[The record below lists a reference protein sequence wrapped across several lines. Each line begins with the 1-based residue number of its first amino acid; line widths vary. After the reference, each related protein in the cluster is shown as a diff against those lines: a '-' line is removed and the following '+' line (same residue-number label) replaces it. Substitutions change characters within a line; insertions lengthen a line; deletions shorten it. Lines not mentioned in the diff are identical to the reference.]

1 MSDKIFLQEMT
12 SSVAFFDVRRFS
24 VMSAQL
30 GPVDVGV
37 ALRRYYEH
45 VEGGVLSRDGRIV
58 KFMSD
63 GVLAIFPS
71 VGDKDHAGNALAA
84 VRDLGAA
91 AGEWLEENQRMDL
104 PALEYSI
111 GVASGGVL
119 YGELGTAKLRAFDVL
134 GLPVIQAIRLARLAT
149 VRSTPHLIAGSSIGA
164 SRLQVPSIEL
174 EGVEIGKE
182 RVRLYRLLSG
192 RELADAA
199 GG

>member
-1 MSDKIFLQEMT
+1 MGETIFLQEMT
-12 SSVAFFDVRRFS
+12 ASVAFFDVRRFS

-45 VEGGVLSRDGRIV
+45 IEAAVAAHDGRIV

-63 GVLAIFPS
+63 SVLVLFPS
-71 VGDKDHAGNALAA
+71 VGNKDHAGNALAA
-84 VRDLGAA
+84 LRDLALSMDA
-91 AGEWLEENQRMDL
+91 WLEENQKLAL
-104 PALEYSI
+104 PSLEYSA
-111 GVASGGVL
+111 GVSAGGLL
-119 YGELGTAKLRAFDVL
+119 YGELGTARLRAFDVL

-149 VRSTPHLIAGSSIGA
+149 ARSAPHLIAASCVGA
-164 SRLQVPSIEL
+164 ARASVPSIEV

-182 RVRLYRLLSG
+182 RVRLYRLLTGS
-192 RELADAA
+192 ELASE

>member
-12 SSVAFFDVRRFS
+12 ASVAFFDVRRFS

-30 GPVDVGV
+30 GPVDVGI

-45 VEGGVLSRDGRIV
+45 VEAGITARDGRIV

-63 GVLAIFPS
+63 GVLALFPS

-84 VRDLGAA
+84 LRDLGASVA
-91 AGEWLEENQRMDL
+91 EWLAENERMGL
-104 PALEYSI
+104 PALEYSA
-111 GVASGGVL
+111 GVSSGGVL
-119 YGELGTAKLRAFDVL
+119 YGELGTARLRAFDVL

-149 VRSTPHLIAGSSIGA
+149 VRSSPHLAAAATIAA
-164 SRLQVPSIEL
+164 ARLAVPSIEV

-182 RVRLYRLLSG
+182 RVRLYRLLAAH
-192 RELADAA
+192 ELDQAR
-199 GG
+199 G